1 MSIAVATLSACGSSI
16 SRSSSIGATEPDAG
30 ATGAGPVDS
39 GSLPSE
45 DASSPSQGGADGG
58 PLDGGPPLSNDASGP
73 SLGGTDLWRVEGG
86 SPPSEDA
93 SGPSPGDADAGNR
106 SGTYCAVA
114 PWTNSP
120 TAFATTDGRGT
131 IPAGTYTLRYVSGA
145 QIHDASEG
153 YEVTTHYVAANNI
166 EAGHHLFNGASPE
179 TSSTSVWLDGTG
191 LVGSLPTVAD
201 VEQQNAGH
209 TWTFQHAGGPLL
221 VTFYDD
227 YYGDNQGPGTL
238 LCLDVSP

>member
-1 MSIAVATLSACGSSI
+1 MRPARRRAARTQGCRRRAATVS
-16 SRSSSIGATEPDAG
+16 
-30 ATGAGPVDS
+30 
-39 GSLPSE
+39 
-45 DASSPSQGGADGG
+45 
-58 PLDGGPPLSNDASGP
+58 DASGP
-73 SLGGTDLWRVEGG
+73 SQGRADLGRVESG

-93 SGPSPGDADAGNR
+93 SLARRWATRTQEHVGHLL
-106 SGTYCAVA
+106 AVT

-145 QIHDASEG
+145 QIHDASQG

-179 TSSTSVWLDGTG
+179 TSSTSVWLDDTG
-191 LVGSLPTVAD
+191 LVGAMPTVAA

-238 LCLDVSP
+238 LCIDVSP